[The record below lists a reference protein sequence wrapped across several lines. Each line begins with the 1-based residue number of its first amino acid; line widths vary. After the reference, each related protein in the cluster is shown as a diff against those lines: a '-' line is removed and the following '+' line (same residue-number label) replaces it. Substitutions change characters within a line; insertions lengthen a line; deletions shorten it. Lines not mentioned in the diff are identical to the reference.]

1 MPRLLAALAI
11 IVLLLV
17 SAGVAQAQ
25 TMKTPT
31 VSTIVVTSGPGADN
45 SYATG
50 DKIGARVTFN
60 EVVTVSTADGTPRLA
75 IDIGGQPR
83 NILYNRAGSSTGQLI
98 LGYTVFAGDM
108 DADGIPAEADGLA
121 LNGGTIRSTDDYPV
135 IRHSSHFVE
144 LR

>member
-1 MPRLLAALAI
+1 M
-11 IVLLLV
+11 
-17 SAGVAQAQ
+17 AQAQ
-25 TMKTPT
+25 TVKTPT

-50 DKIGARVTFN
+50 DKIEARVTFN
-60 EVVTVSTADGTPRLA
+60 ETVTSQRRTGPRAWPSTSADSPATFSTTAPAR
-75 IDIGGQPR
+75 PP
-83 NILYNRAGSSTGQLI
+83 GSLI
-98 LGYTVFAGDM
+98 FGYTVFAGDM

-121 LNGGTIRSTDDYPV
+121 LNGGTIRSTDNYPV